1 MGGAA
6 LSALGRAI
14 MGGMDVE
21 LLIVADCPH
30 ENAAAQLLHTAL
42 ADIGLPRT
50 PFRTTVINSP
60 AQAARRGFTGSPTF
74 LLNGV
79 DPFAEPDRPVGLSC
93 RVYRASDGPHGVLA
107 LPDLRQALKRAAAL
121 DREKSRR

>member
-1 MGGAA
+1 
-6 LSALGRAI
+6 

-21 LLIVADCPH
+21 LLVVADCPQ

-50 PFRTTVINSP
+50 RFRTTIIASQE
-60 AQAARRGFTGSPTF
+60 QAADRVFAGSPTF

-79 DPFAEPDRPVGLSC
+79 DPFAEPHPQVGLSC
-93 RVYRASDGPHGVLA
+93 RVYRDADGPHGVPA
-107 LPDLRQALKRAAAL
+107 LSDLRQALKRAAAGVA
-121 DREKSRR
+121 DNSQR